1 MVLFALAGPV
11 PRTYDGCMVDK
22 PQWLIREDASVPVLV
37 ALALRQ
43 TLGIRVPEDLPSLRD
58 LPVRAPDAADASPA
72 LESQWRSYWDMT
84 VEPRAHRSGVP
95 LELVDGFDTL
105 VALPATGAEELAA
118 AIKPHAATVL
128 SYAHAAHDRYVASLR
143 TPVTTKA
150 AAANAGSEAYRA
162 YASAIAEF
170 EREVGRRAH
179 SFELNVQVLPF
190 TQRGIWWIGAL
201 TVAVTDGLRRDVV
214 AFDAAIRPV
223 ISELA

>member
-1 MVLFALAGPV
+1 MA
-11 PRTYDGCMVDK
+11 DK

-43 TLGIRVPEDLPSLRD
+43 ALGIRAPEDLPSLRD
-58 LPVRAPDAADASPA
+58 LPVRAPDATETTTE
-72 LESQWRSYWDMT
+72 LEKQWREYWDMT
-84 VEPRAHRSGVP
+84 VEPRAHPSGVP

-105 VALPATGAEELAA
+105 VALPATGAEQLRS
-118 AIKPHAATVL
+118 AIEPHAASALEYGRT
-128 SYAHAAHDRYVASLR
+128 SHDRYVSSISRAIGTR
-143 TPVTTKA
+143 MGTGTT
-150 AAANAGSEAYRA
+150 GGESYRA

-190 TQRGIWWIGAL
+190 SQRGIWWIGAL

-214 AFDAAIRPV
+214 SFDSAIRP
-223 ISELA
+223 IIAELA

>member
-1 MVLFALAGPV
+1 MS
-11 PRTYDGCMVDK
+11 DK

-43 TLGIRVPEDLPSLRD
+43 QLGIRVPEDLPSLRD
-58 LPVRAPDAADASPA
+58 LPVRAPDAAEASSNVEA
-72 LESQWRSYWDMT
+72 QWRDYWDMT
-84 VEPRAHRSGVP
+84 VEPRAHRSEVP
-95 LELVDGFDTL
+95 LELIDGFDTL
-105 VALPATGAEELAA
+105 VALPATGAEELTA
-118 AIKPHAATVL
+118 AIAPLAVTSL
-128 SYAHAAHDRYVASLR
+128 SYARMAHERYVSSIKSH
-143 TPVTTKA
+143 T
-150 AAANAGSEAYRA
+150 GGDSYRA

-190 TQRGIWWIGAL
+190 SQRGIWWIGAL

-223 ISELA
+223 IGELA

>member
-1 MVLFALAGPV
+1 MA
-11 PRTYDGCMVDK
+11 DK

-43 TLGIRVPEDLPSLRD
+43 MLGIRVPEDLPSLRE
-58 LPVRAPDAADASPA
+58 LAVRAPDAADASDA
-72 LESQWRSYWDMT
+72 IEEQWRQYWDMT
-84 VEPRAHRSGVP
+84 VEPRAHPSEVP
-95 LELVDGFDTL
+95 LELIDGFDTL
-105 VALPATGAEELAA
+105 VALPATGAAELAT
-118 AIKPHAATVL
+118 AIAPHGETAL
-128 SYAHAAHDRYVASLR
+128 RYARAAHDRYVHSMKSN
-143 TPVTTKA
+143 T
-150 AAANAGSEAYRA
+150 GGDAYRA

-190 TQRGIWWIGAL
+190 SQRGIWWIGAL

-223 ISELA
+223 IAELA

>member
-1 MVLFALAGPV
+1 MS
-11 PRTYDGCMVDK
+11 DK

-43 TLGIRVPEDLPSLRD
+43 TLGIRAPADLPSLRD
-58 LPVRAPDAADASPA
+58 LPVRAPDAVEASPA
-72 LESQWRSYWDMT
+72 LEAQWRDYWDMT
-84 VEPRAHRSGVP
+84 VEPRAHRSDVP

-118 AIKPHAATVL
+118 AIAPHAASVL
-128 SYAHAAHDRYVASLR
+128 DYAHAAHDRYVSS
-143 TPVTTKA
+143 VTSHT
-150 AAANAGSEAYRA
+150 GGDSYRA

-179 SFELNVQVLPF
+179 SFELNVQVLPLS
-190 TQRGIWWIGAL
+190 QRGIWWIGAL

-214 AFDAAIRPV
+214 AFDSAIRPV

>member
-1 MVLFALAGPV
+1 
-11 PRTYDGCMVDK
+11 MVDK

-43 TLGIRVPEDLPSLRD
+43 ALGIRAPDDLPSLRD
-58 LPVRAPDAADASPA
+58 LPVRAPDALDAAPA
-72 LESQWRSYWDMT
+72 VEEQWRDFWDMT
-84 VEPRAHRSGVP
+84 VEPRAHPSDVP

-105 VALPATGAEELAA
+105 VALPSSGAEELAA
-118 AIKPHAATVL
+118 AIAPHAASAVK
-128 SYAHAAHDRYVASLR
+128 YAHEAHHRYVSSMKSH
-143 TPVTTKA
+143 T
-150 AAANAGSEAYRA
+150 GGDAYRA

-170 EREVGRRAH
+170 ERDVGRRAH

-190 TQRGIWWIGAL
+190 SQRGAWWIGAL

-223 ISELA
+223 IAELA

>member
-1 MVLFALAGPV
+1 
-11 PRTYDGCMVDK
+11 MVDK
-22 PQWLIREDASVPVLV
+22 PQWLIREDASTPVLV

-43 TLGIRVPEDLPSLRD
+43 LLGIRAPEDLPSLRG
-58 LPVRAPDAADASPA
+58 LETRSPDAADVSDA
-72 LESQWRSYWDMT
+72 LERQWREYWDMT
-84 VEPRAHRSGVP
+84 VEPRAHRSEVP

-105 VALPATGAEELAA
+105 VALPATGAEELRDAF
-118 AIKPHAATVL
+118 IPHAATAIRFAEQ
-128 SYAHAAHDRYVASLR
+128 AHKRYLDSVSSS
-143 TPVTTKA
+143 
-150 AAANAGSEAYRA
+150 GDAYRA

-190 TQRGIWWIGAL
+190 TQRGIWWIGSL

-214 AFDAAIRPV
+214 AFDAAVKPV